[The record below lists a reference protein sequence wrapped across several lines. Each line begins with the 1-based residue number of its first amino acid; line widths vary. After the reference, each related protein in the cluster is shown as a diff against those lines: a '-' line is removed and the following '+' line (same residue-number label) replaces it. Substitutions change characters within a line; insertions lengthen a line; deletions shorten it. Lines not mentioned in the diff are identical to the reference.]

1 MTVTLSQ
8 LWLPILLAGIFCWFA
23 SALIHMLIKYHNAD
37 YKKLS
42 NEEQVGDAI
51 REGNPKPG
59 LYHMPHCPDM
69 KDMQNEDMQEKLKK
83 GPIAMISVFENG
95 LPPMGKLLGQQFMFF
110 LIGCLL
116 VAYVATITLTSASD
130 FMGVF
135 RLSFVVSF
143 LTFGYGL
150 LPYSIWL
157 GQPWSN
163 SLRYLIDALIYA
175 AVVAATFS
183 WLWPTAA

>member
-1 MTVTLSQ
+1 
-8 LWLPILLAGIFCWFA
+8 
-23 SALIHMLIKYHNAD
+23 
-37 YKKLS
+37 
-42 NEEQVGDAI
+42 
-51 REGNPKPG
+51 
-59 LYHMPHCPDM
+59 
-69 KDMQNEDMQEKLKK
+69 MQEKLKK
-83 GPIAMISVFENG
+83 GPIAMTSVFENG
-95 LPPMGKLLGQQFMFF
+95 LPPMGKLLGQQFIFF